1 LTYFIFKLVRMYSPG
16 FSTPYLPARKE
27 LTAFAV
33 LTIISLLLT
42 IVNACVCAH
51 NYGQGLRPYVVSRK
65 MVVDDEKPMARSAY
79 APYAT
84 EMQSGNKLP
93 SRPTARMEID

>member
-1 LTYFIFKLVRMYSPG
+1 MYSKG
-16 FSTPYLPARKE
+16 FSEPYEPARKE

-42 IVNACVCAH
+42 ITNACVCAH
-51 NYGQGLRPYVVSRK
+51 NYGQGLRPYVAKRK
-65 MVVDDEKPMARSAY
+65 MSVDEEKPSGSAY

-84 EMQSGNKLP
+84 EMQPGGKLP
-93 SRPTARMEID
+93 SRPTGRMEID